1 MLLYESPSVNKV
13 DVFFLF
19 DENKNVIMEEMKFS
33 FTPCLLQQIDNNQES
48 ALQNLYESN
57 KEKMLK
63 KEANV
68 QKDSY
73 ELKKLELINK
83 EIKKFE
89 KYKNDEK
96 LIEEIDKKEIENYI
110 FMFEDYKNSMN
121 TIGTYIE
128 TNELWDLISQVSL
141 TAAEIDE
148 FITLFN
154 KYK

>member
-1 MLLYESPSVNKV
+1 
-13 DVFFLF
+13 
-19 DENKNVIMEEMKFS
+19 
-33 FTPCLLQQIDNNQES
+33 
-48 ALQNLYESN
+48 
-57 KEKMLK
+57 MLK

-128 TNELWDLISQVSL
+128 TNELWDLISQVPL
-141 TAAEIDE
+141 TAAEIDG